1 MSNEQSSN
9 VIAFGGNTMV
19 YESTKRFALR
29 GLNDLIRVLMENVD
43 DALFTLSEKVENDH
57 ERTMYFEAMRE
68 LRLKR
73 QSIIEKFDHELQNS
87 FADLIH
93 NKSSREID
101 EDNLELSLVE
111 QSEIEDKIAIDN
123 MISKA
128 RPHFE
133 NDLFAVVE
141 RLKVVLH
148 RKTIDENLN
157 PLDPK
162 SICESFHIA
171 SEELETDIQVK
182 LIFYK
187 LFDKY
192 VMSNLGS
199 FYHELNN
206 FFIQKGILPE
216 FKAEQE
222 RLSRTTKYMA
232 NKLNRSSS
240 SYDSQNDAEKELN
253 IADLASSGSIAHPQ
267 QSVDGNL
274 LSMLQQI
281 LMPSSGMPQGLGQA
295 GSVSQQQPTG
305 VPGSGAPMSLAMN
318 SHYMGALT
326 SLQSAPMITQPVMS
340 VDPQQLKSELQQQ
353 LVTIKQEN
361 HHLGTETDNQIID
374 IVSMLFDFF
383 FDDEALPD
391 PIKVLIGRLQIPI
404 LKVAILDNSF
414 FNHKKHP
421 ARKLLDSI
429 SKASMGWSSDQAKEQ
444 ILIEK
449 IEKIVNLLLQEFEDD
464 ISVFDKAL
472 QEFQLF
478 LDQESDSASKAQG
491 DINAQEQQKE
501 HTIKVAHL
509 AVDSMIDKVLKGKDL
524 SFPVTEFI
532 QSQWKTVLFNIY
544 LSQGAA
550 SNHWKNLRK
559 ITSTLVWTLI
569 AKDNEEDKRKL
580 LKTLPALLRALSKG
594 MEFVQIEVTDQNA
607 VFQMLV
613 VEHAKVMKQTTQNIV
628 TRVDDNTVWP
638 EETMQKNMDEALA
651 GFKENQQDNEIDFLF
666 ETDATG
672 EIQVIESVS
681 QLEEVD
687 MVQDI
692 TQSSLQD
699 VIHDMDEFTQGVK
712 EGAIQLEPELILDSM
727 PLNPM
732 HAFDHDDSDLE
743 EAEGLLEKIQAME
756 IGSWVEF
763 RLPDENN
770 LNAKLS
776 WKSNVTGKYVFV
788 NRHGQKVRNMTMQG
802 MVAELG
808 AGTVRLIES
817 VSVFDRAINSLVSGL
832 NH

>member
-73 QSIIEKFDHELQNS
+73 QSIIEKFDHELQIA

-148 RKTIDENLN
+148 RKSIDENLN

-162 SICESFHIA
+162 SICESFHVA

-192 VMSNLGS
+192 VMSNLGR

-222 RLSRTTKYMA
+222 RLSRTSKYMA
-232 NKLNRSSS
+232 NKLNRSST
-240 SYDSQNDAEKELN
+240 SYDSPSDVEKELN
-253 IADLASSGSIAHPQ
+253 ISDLTSSGSIAQPQ
-267 QSVDGNL
+267 QAVDGNL

-281 LMPSSGMPQGLGQA
+281 LMPSAGAPQGGGQA
-295 GSVSQQQPTG
+295 SSFSQPQPTG
-305 VPGSGAPMSLAMN
+305 SPGSVAPISLAMN
-318 SHYMGALT
+318 SNYMGALT
-326 SLQSAPMITQPVMS
+326 SLQSSPMVTQPVMN
-340 VDPQQLKSELQQQ
+340 VDPQQLKSQLQQQ

-429 SKASMGWSSDQAKEQ
+429 SKASMGWSSDQGMEQ
-444 ILIEK
+444 ILIQK
-449 IEKIVNLLLQEFEDD
+449 IEQIVNLLLQEFEDD
-464 ISVFDKAL
+464 ISVFEKAL
-472 QEFQLF
+472 KEFQLF
-478 LDQESDSASKAQG
+478 LDQESDKAGKVQD
-491 DINAQEQQKE
+491 DINAHEQQNDKA
-501 HTIKVAHL
+501 IQVAHL
-509 AVDSMIDKVLKGKDL
+509 AVDSMIGKVLNGKDL

-532 QSQWKTVLFNIY
+532 QTQWKTVLFNIY

-550 SNHWKNLRK
+550 SNYWRNLRK

-569 AKDNEEDKRKL
+569 AKDNEEDKKKL

-594 MEFVQIEVTDQNA
+594 MEFVQIDITDQNA

-638 EETMQKNMDEALA
+638 EETMQKNMDGALA
-651 GFKENQQDNEIDFLF
+651 GFKENQQDNAIDFLF
-666 ETDATG
+666 ETDSTG
-672 EIQVIESVS
+672 EIQVIESES

-687 MVQDI
+687 MIQDI

-712 EGAIQLEPELILDSM
+712 EGEIKLEPELIMDSM

-732 HAFDHDDSDLE
+732 HAFDHDDADVE
-743 EAEGLLEKIQAME
+743 VAEGLLEKIQAME

-763 RLPDENN
+763 RLPGENI

-788 NRHGQKVRNMTMQG
+788 NRHGQKVRNMSIQG
-802 MVAELG
+802 MVSELN
-808 AGTVRLIES
+808 AGTAHFIES
-817 VSVFDRAINSLVSGL
+817 VSVFDRAINSLMSGL
-832 NH
+832 KH